1 MASFACVR
9 PTHSTYVS
17 SECTTR
23 RGTHAPRTGQTT
35 PDDNRTQANERT
47 NERTNERMVASEA
60 AANSAAAVFGVTAG
74 GFRALR
80 CATTL
85 RYYAALCV
93 CVCEGAER
101 GEARAYYR
109 IIAWYLST
117 CDVTLYPRVRRRCK
131 PRSRSCRTCVS
142 ILFACLLACLFAC
155 LRACTAQHR
164 AKLPRAKP
172 RAKRQCTVVRS
183 AA

>member
-47 NERTNERMVASEA
+47 NERTNGWWRRTLRRR
-60 AANSAAAVFGVTAG
+60 AAAVFGVTAG

-131 PRSRSCRTCVS
+131 PRSRSCRTRVVC
-142 ILFACLLACLFAC
+142 ILFACLFAC
-155 LRACTAQHR
+155 LPACLPALHR
-164 AKLPRAKP
+164 ATPRKTARKTARKP
-172 RAKRQCTVVRS
+172 ARKTAVQRS